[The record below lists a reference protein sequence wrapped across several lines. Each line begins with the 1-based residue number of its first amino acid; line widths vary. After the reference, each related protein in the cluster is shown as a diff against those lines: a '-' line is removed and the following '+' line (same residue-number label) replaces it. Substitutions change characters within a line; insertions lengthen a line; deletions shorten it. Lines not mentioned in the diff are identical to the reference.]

1 MKKATL
7 LLAGLMALASGNV
20 LAADNAQQQAPG
32 KQPLE
37 KVAPYPKAEKGM
49 TRQVIWLPK
58 LENEHDY
65 KIELIIGK
73 TLDVDCNT
81 RGLGGTLET
90 RTLSGWGY
98 NYLVVDKLTGP
109 ISTMMACPDNTRK
122 QAFVT
127 ANLGDS
133 TWQRYNSKL
142 PLVIYAPEDAQ
153 VKYRIWKAAEEVQ
166 DAQPQ

>member
-7 LLAGLMALASGNV
+7 LLAGLMALASGNA
-20 LAADNAQQQAPG
+20 LAADNAQQQDPS

-58 LENEHDY
+58 QENEHDY
-65 KIELIIGK
+65 KVELMIGK
-73 TLDVDCNT
+73 TMEVDCNT
-81 RGLGGTLET
+81 RGLGGKLET
-90 RTLSGWGY
+90 KTLSGWGY
-98 NYLVVDKLTGP
+98 DYLVIDKLTGP
-109 ISTMMACPDNTRK
+109 VSTMMACPDGTKK

-127 ANLGDS
+127 AHLGDNAL
-133 TWQRYNSKL
+133 QRYNSKL
-142 PLVIYAPEDAQ
+142 PLVIYAPKEAQ
-153 VKYRIWKAAEEVQ
+153 VKYRIWKAEEKVQ